1 MGLLLLTS
9 LLWNLRHNRIYDSTG
24 LTSILQTFERETK
37 STMASNLVIV
47 PVLVL
52 IGWHSQPKWLTILE
66 YLVVFAFGA
75 SVNCVYS
82 ACLLVY
88 YKCHEIQFTKFIL
101 FKFAIKTISLIQNSL
116 INNSNRNPVVFSL
129 QRT

>member
-1 MGLLLLTS
+1 MGLFLLTR
-9 LLWNLRHNRIYDSTG
+9 LLCNLRENQIYDSTG

-52 IGWHSQPKWLTILE
+52 ICWHSQPKWLTMLE
-66 YLVVFAFGA
+66 YLVAFAFGA

-82 ACLLVY
+82 AWLL
-88 YKCHEIQFTKFIL
+88 E
-101 FKFAIKTISLIQNSL
+101 
-116 INNSNRNPVVFSL
+116 
-129 QRT
+129 